1 MDSVLDPAKSKKY
14 RSFSYTLLKPH
25 KYSNIRESNSSGRS
39 TISKGFGRSCML
51 IAAFK
56 ESLTTINSDMIESTT
71 MRVSSA
77 AMLFWSKSARPIT
90 KSDMVEFITVRD
102 SSAVR
107 QLRFKDARLSM
118 ILDLLESEIEEIF
131 RPGNLVRK
139 KNVVHR

>member
-1 MDSVLDPAKSKKY
+1 
-14 RSFSYTLLKPH
+14 
-25 KYSNIRESNSSGRS
+25 
-39 TISKGFGRSCML
+39 ML